1 MKHARALSGLLI
13 LALLCWLGYAWFF
26 PPDAVLIER
35 RIHRLVALFPVEK
48 QESIFVQAL
57 RADQIAEY
65 FSYDVSLDLGDIS
78 RSSQDIHSRLEL
90 RQTVAAARNRFSGLR
105 LEIPSL
111 QVKVNEDAQNAD
123 VRMGVLIWKGED
135 PTPLAEEVR
144 LTLRKEHGTWL
155 IAVVEGVR
163 ETTLPVAVR

>member
-57 RADQIAEY
+57 RADRIAEY

-78 RSSQDIHSRLEL
+78 RSSQEIHSRLEL

-123 VRMGVLIWKGED
+123 VRMGVLIWQGED
-135 PTPLAEEVR
+135 LTPLAEEVR

-155 IAVVEGVR
+155 IALVEGVR
-163 ETTLPVAVR
+163 ETTLPVAAR